1 MRNIMALLNAE
12 AKLLKDCLAH
22 HTSWL
27 RRQRAAAIA
36 AVQTQALA
44 PAGAVGTSGAATG
57 GVATVT
63 AAWQA
68 NKEGPPAGAFSHKE
82 AVDAWHNL
90 LLEVIHNGNYYLL
103 QARSAAC
110 VLLPGVAAHA
120 AFVSAFA
127 SSCSW
132 RHAAEE
138 GPCRPISLAAAT

>member
-1 MRNIMALLNAE
+1 MRNIMAFLNAE

-44 PAGAVGTSGAATG
+44 PAGTVGTSGAATG

-68 NKEGPPAGAFSHKE
+68 STEGPPAGAFSHKE

-103 QARSAAC
+103 QARSAAS
-110 VLLPGVAAHA
+110 VLLAGLTALAGCM
-120 AFVSAFA
+120 SACA
-127 SSCSW
+127 
-132 RHAAEE
+132 
-138 GPCRPISLAAAT
+138 